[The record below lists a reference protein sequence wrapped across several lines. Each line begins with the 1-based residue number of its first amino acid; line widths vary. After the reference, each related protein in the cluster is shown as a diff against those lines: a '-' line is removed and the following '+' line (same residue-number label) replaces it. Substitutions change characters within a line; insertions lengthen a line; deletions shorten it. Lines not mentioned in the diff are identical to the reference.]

1 MNEMKK
7 LTLAFN
13 KIRLGIAL
21 VMLAVLATKL
31 HSIDSGLQSAK
42 ISRGH
47 DVAAALAV
55 AADDYASRFYSA
67 VADDQ
72 PVDVPIGQTLVTT
85 RGEKL
90 TCTRDRVM
98 IYSRA

>member
-31 HSIDSGLQSAK
+31 HSIDSDLQSARV
-42 ISRGH
+42 SRGH

-55 AADDYASRFYSA
+55 AADYASRFCSA

-72 PVDVPIGQTLVTT
+72 PVDVPIGQTLVTP

-90 TCTRDRVM
+90 TCMRDRVM